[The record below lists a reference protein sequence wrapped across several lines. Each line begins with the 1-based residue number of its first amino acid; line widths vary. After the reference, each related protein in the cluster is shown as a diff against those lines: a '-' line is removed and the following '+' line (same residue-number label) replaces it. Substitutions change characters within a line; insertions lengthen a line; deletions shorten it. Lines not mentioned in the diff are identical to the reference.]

1 MKHFCIPRP
10 APDSLHNDTAV
21 STLIGVIVMVNLVVL
36 LTVILSAFLVGSLP
50 QKTAYFVADAQY
62 SIQNGYPVVTLVHR
76 AGDTGYLSGPGTGH
90 SLAILVTSGGS
101 TITAVPDP
109 AGLRWSPG
117 TTLFITRSGSGY
129 TVTSDPARIQGTP
142 QAFPGRDVTVSVLD
156 TGGNILVYQKTLT
169 TT

>member
-1 MKHFCIPRP
+1 MKHSCIPRP
-10 APDSLHNDTAV
+10 APAPLHNDTAV
-21 STLIGVIVMVNLVVL
+21 STLIGVIVMVTLVVL
-36 LTVILSAFLVGSLP
+36 LTVILSAFLVGALP

-62 SIQNGYPVVTLVHR
+62 SIKNGYPVVILLHR
-76 AGDTGYLSGPGTGH
+76 AGDTGYLSGPGNVH

-109 AGLRWSPG
+109 AGLPWSPG

-129 TVTSDPARIQGTP
+129 TVTSDLARIQGTP
-142 QAFPGRDVTVSVLD
+142 QAFPGSDVTVSVLD
-156 TGGNILVYQKTLT
+156 KGGNILVYQKTLT